1 MFNLFIIAVIL
12 LLGIIGYNFEIEEVH
27 IAGIV
32 LMGGSLLY
40 LIITFI
46 SDLSYYSTQLLR
58 FEDVRKYLKKIEVYK
73 KKQKELLAE
82 FKNYLGDKYPELE
95 KQIFDNINKSE
106 SEMHIVLKYPEI
118 QSSKTLM
125 KLTKNINELA
135 DDVYDLYDKIENEC
149 KWIRYYKDGKWE
161 IIKPAIPEDIKDIV
175 YNP

>member
-1 MFNLFIIAVIL
+1 MFNLFIIAVML

-32 LMGGSLLY
+32 LIGGSLLY
-40 LIITFI
+40 LIIAFI
-46 SDLSYYSTQLLR
+46 SDLYYYSMQLLR
-58 FEDVRKYLKKIEVYK
+58 FENVRNNLKKIDVYK

-118 QSSKTLM
+118 QSSKTLIM
-125 KLTKNINELA
+125 LTKNINELA
-135 DDVYDLYDKIENEC
+135 DDVYGLYDIIESEC
-149 KWIRYYKDGKWE
+149 KWIRYYKNGKWE

-175 YNP
+175 YKP